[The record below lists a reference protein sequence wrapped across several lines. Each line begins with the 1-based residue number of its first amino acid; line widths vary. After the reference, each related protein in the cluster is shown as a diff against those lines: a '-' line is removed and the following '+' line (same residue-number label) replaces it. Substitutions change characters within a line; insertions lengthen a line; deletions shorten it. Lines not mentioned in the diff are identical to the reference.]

1 MTSHLWQKTAIYM
14 EGDNLFSAKKKKL
27 FEEQDNIDRFSAN
40 RLTTKRYALQK
51 NSDFVKLGS

>member
-14 EGDNLFSAKKKKL
+14 EGDILFSAKKKKL
-27 FEEQDNIDRFSAN
+27 FEEQDNRFSAN